1 MFERYIAPGIMFS
14 MKYFFDIEKEISQ
27 QLLSDV
33 TMKLNGVK
41 ETVAHW
47 SHVRIFHK

>member
-27 QLLSDV
+27 QLLNNV
-33 TMKLNGVK
+33 TVKLNGVK
-41 ETVAHW
+41 ESVVQW
-47 SHVRIFHK
+47 SNLIIHK